1 MKIKPNYENM
11 GEWEFYCNDIEHEY
25 KQCVDEGL
33 DVEKYKDI
41 FSSVKNLPK
50 TEIRKKFSDVL
61 FEAVCNAPIRDGYKY
76 NEPSDLDGIKALRK
90 EHIFERKT
98 PDSNTLKSKISGAW
112 MGRVCGCLLGKPVEG
127 VRTNEF
133 YPLLK
138 EMGNYPL
145 KRYMLASDITEEMYE
160 KYNFHLRDKCFADTV
175 HGMPVDDDTNY
186 VVLAQKIIEAYGKD
200 FKPYDV
206 LKAWTKFQSREAY
219 FTAERVA
226 FDNFIKGYEPPYSAT
241 YKNPYREW
249 IGAQIRGDYFGYIN
263 PGEPEKAAE
272 MAFRDAS
279 VSHIK
284 NGIYGEMWVS
294 AMIACAAVT
303 DNIEDIILGGL
314 GEIPHTSR
322 LFDAV
327 TNILNDYKNGVS
339 YDDCVNKIHSLYDE
353 HTGHG
358 WCHTI
363 PNAMIVTTA
372 LLYGEGDFGKS
383 ICMAVQPAFDT
394 DCNGATVGSIM
405 GMRNGISAIPEEWTK
420 PVDDTLHTS
429 IFGVG
434 TVKVSDMIEK
444 TMKHIN

>member
-25 KQCVDEGL
+25 KQCFDEGL
-33 DVEKYKDI
+33 DIEKYKDI
-41 FSSVKNLPK
+41 FAAVKNLPK
-50 TEIRKKFSDVL
+50 TEIRKNFSDVL
-61 FEAVCNAPIRDGYKY
+61 FEAVCNAPIREDYKY
-76 NEPSDLDGIKALRK
+76 NEPSDLEGIKALRK
-90 EHIFERKT
+90 KHIFERKT
-98 PDSNTLKSKISGAW
+98 PDGDTLKSKISGAW

-127 VRTNEF
+127 IRTNEF
-133 YPLLK
+133 YPMLK

-145 KRYMLASDITEEMYE
+145 TRYMLASDITEEMYE
-160 KYNFHLRDKCFADTV
+160 KYDFHLRDKCFADAV

-200 FKPYDV
+200 FKPHDV
-206 LKAWTKFQSREAY
+206 LKAWVKCQSREAY

-226 FDNFIKGYEPPYSAT
+226 FDNFIKGYEPPYSAM

-263 PGEPEKAAE
+263 PGEPKKAAE

-279 VSHIK
+279 ISHIK

-314 GEIPHTSR
+314 GEIPETSR
-322 LFDAV
+322 LYDAV
-327 TNILNDYKNGVS
+327 TGIMEDYKKGKS
-339 YDDCVNKIHSLYDE
+339 YDDCVSKIHSLYDE
-353 HTGHG
+353 HTGYG

-394 DCNGATVGSIM
+394 DCNGATVGSVI
-405 GMRNGISAIPEEWTK
+405 GMRNGISAIGEEWTK

-434 TVKVSDMIEK
+434 TVKISDMIEK